1 MGEDNNKIIN
11 DTTPQKIEDVN
22 SDNVDNILEKLRKLE
37 PKDTK
42 AIQMRY
48 EGESAKSIAGAIG
61 LTSETINT
69 YFGRGGRL
77 NKLYRDYADY
87 MNNLLLE
94 EAKDGMSSSVNAAT
108 SVLISLLSGR
118 DEIIKDEKGIV
129 VGIKRRMDNVRL
141 NAAKEIL
148 DRVLGKAEQKIKFED
163 ETDDV
168 SKLMER
174 FKLKPEDLSNENR
187 DETIRRILQG
197 ITSGE
202 GETKSA

>member
-1 MGEDNNKIIN
+1 MAEENKNTTDN
-11 DTTPQKIEDVN
+11 TTPQKVEDVN
-22 SDNVDNILEKLRKLE
+22 ENIGNILERLRKLE
-37 PKDTK
+37 PKDAK

-48 EGESAKSIAGAIG
+48 EGEPAKNIAAMMGLATESIHV
-61 LTSETINT
+61 
-69 YFGRGGRL
+69 YFGKGGRL

-94 EAKDGMSSSVNAAT
+94 EAQDGMSSSVNAAT

-118 DEIIKDEKGIV
+118 DEYIKDNDGKVI
-129 VGIKRRMDNVRL
+129 GIKKKMDNVRL

-163 ETDDV
+163 ETDDI

-197 ITSGE
+197 ITGRE
-202 GETKSA
+202 GEIKPA